1 MEEDM
6 PYKRITRMDIWEI
19 VRRWH
24 QKQAKSQIANSL
36 GHDQKTIRKYIHA
49 AKSLGIEQEKPLPP
63 KAETLSK
70 LKAVESKR
78 KRRAKAKQLLEPHL
92 EEIID
97 LVNRKENALK
107 PKYAFVVICKK
118 YGLNNNVSYSTF
130 KRFVKD
136 HYYKI
141 YTKKVT
147 CRIERP
153 PGEELQIDYGFVGFH
168 FDPVEKRKR
177 KVYAFIGTLSYSRHN
192 FVEFVYKQDQQSFVS
207 SHISM
212 FDFFEGIPKRIVLDN
227 LKAGVIRPDLY
238 DPKLNKAYAEMA
250 EYYNCFL
257 DPCRVGKPKDKGKV
271 ENQVPVFRQK
281 FRELMTI
288 YPSLSLQELGKRAR
302 LWCCQE
308 YGHRTHGTTQLQP
321 YPTFVEIEK
330 PALLSIPARPFEI
343 PLWKEAVVHPD
354 HYIQFNKKAYSL
366 PTDFIGKMV
375 SVKGNGRIVQIF
387 YDHELIV
394 QHAIT
399 NKYRHTNMSHF
410 PENIKAALDE
420 GIPKKLCQKA
430 KQVGP
435 YFEQLITAILEPH
448 AFINMRK
455 AMGIV
460 NLSKKFD
467 NALLEKSAQVILQ
480 KQLPFHSKTIKKVI
494 EKLYNEQITEEKI
507 PISEETRS
515 FLRSG
520 SYFEHHSNSREA

>member
-1 MEEDM
+1 
-6 PYKRITRMDIWEI
+6 MDIWEI

-24 QKQAKSQIANSL
+24 QKQSISQIANSL
-36 GHDQKTIRKYIHA
+36 GYDRKTIRKYTQA
-49 AKSLGIEQEKPLPP
+49 AESLGIEPEAPLPP
-63 KAETLSK
+63 KKEVLSK
-70 LKAVESKR
+70 LNAVESNRKR
-78 KRRAKAKQLLEPHL
+78 KAKAKQILEPHL

-97 LVNRKENALK
+97 LVHRKENSLK
-107 PKYAFVVICKK
+107 PKYAFEVIRKK
-118 YGLNNNVSYSTF
+118 YELYDEVSYATF

-136 HYYKI
+136 HQYKI
-141 YTKKVT
+141 YTNKVT

-168 FDPVEKRKR
+168 FDPIEKRKR
-177 KVYAFIGTLSYSRHN
+177 KVYAFIGVLSHSRHD

-207 SHISM
+207 SHIRM
-212 FDFFEGIPKRIVLDN
+212 FDFFEGVPKRIVLDN
-227 LKAGVIRPDLY
+227 LKAGVIKPDLY
-238 DPKLNKAYAEMA
+238 DPKLNRAYAEMA

-281 FRELMTI
+281 FRELITI
-288 YPSLSLQELGKRAR
+288 YPTLSLQELSKRAC

-321 YPTFVEIEK
+321 YPTFLEIEK
-330 PALLSIPARPFEI
+330 PALLPLPDRPFEI

-354 HYIQFNKKAYSL
+354 HYIQFNKKTYSL
-366 PTDFIGKMV
+366 PTDFIGKTV
-375 SVKGNGRIVQIF
+375 SVKGNERIVQIF
-387 YDHELIV
+387 YDYELIG

-410 PENIKAALDE
+410 PKNIKAALDE
-420 GIPKKLCQKA
+420 GIPKELRQKA

-435 YFEQLITAILEPH
+435 HFEQLITVILEPH

-460 NLSKKFD
+460 SLTKKFD

-480 KQLPFHSKTIKKVI
+480 KQLPLKSNTIKKII
-494 EKLYNEQITEEKI
+494 EKHYNDQMTEKEI
-507 PISEETRS
+507 PMSEETRS

-520 SYFEHHSNSREA
+520 SYFEHHSTPREA